1 MKKNIYLDKKNQCY
15 IITNKYSD
23 RLTLQ
28 KDNNKTIF
36 VDNEYLNEKER
47 ADAYQKPVEEGN
59 IAILLNPDGESEY
72 YIRKKK

>member
-1 MKKNIYLDKKNQCY
+1 MDIELRGANIVEKFINDYEQLSENEKNIYLDKKNQCY

-36 VDNEYLNEKER
+36 VDN
-47 ADAYQKPVEEGN
+47 
-59 IAILLNPDGESEY
+59 
-72 YIRKKK
+72 